1 MMSIGISHS
10 KTSKSYRSLPWV
22 AIAALVLSV
31 LGLTTMPNVPN
42 MAVHA
47 IETKAKVV
55 TKKTVT
61 GVSERDPLVSL
72 ITLITLN
79 IVTTICILFN
89 HWATHPWATTFE
101 TIYYLSAWCT
111 SVPTLCS
118 FRLRAGSLRIP
129 TRRMAA
135 MLLLARV
142 PTQTKTIWTSRK
154 TTKKSTKK
162 KKFR

>member
-22 AIAALVLSV
+22 AIAASVLSV
-31 LGLTTMPNVPN
+31 LGLTTMPNVH

-89 HWATHPWATTFE
+89 H
-101 TIYYLSAWCT
+101 
-111 SVPTLCS
+111 
-118 FRLRAGSLRIP
+118 
-129 TRRMAA
+129 
-135 MLLLARV
+135 
-142 PTQTKTIWTSRK
+142 
-154 TTKKSTKK
+154 
-162 KKFR
+162 